1 MAVAVAPEAV
11 AVEAVAV
18 EAVAVAVAVVVW
30 LFPRVNGGEPLGS
43 AADN

>member
-18 EAVAVAVAVVVW
+18 EAVAVVVW